1 MYLETIILMAVTILV
16 VKAVRIGEML
26 FSKIYFPFLIS
37 REIIL
42 SFVSTLFTPHKAE
55 DSSYEM

>member
-1 MYLETIILMAVTILV
+1 MAVTILV
-16 VKAVRIGEML
+16 VKAVRIGEIL

-37 REIIL
+37 REIIFC
-42 SFVSTLFTPHKAE
+42 FVSTVFTPHKAE